1 MKNTRGGDNLRQ
13 DAPRRE
19 EHASARHKC
28 THAAFY
34 LALSSSPSARC
45 RRHSVRPPRER
56 NSSLRGLINDHWIFQ
71 RRRNHFHLLRYLG
84 AILRLS
90 PPSPPDPR
98 DVRRIFWDTSQLL
111 FFFTPVIVSNVNV
124 SFRFLPRSRYLH
136 RVMNARFTL
145 AIVCASFIRPTLFH
159 LEKSKTHI
167 FTAYTSC
174 IVDTLL

>member
-19 EHASARHKC
+19 EHASARHKR

-34 LALSSSPSARC
+34 LALSSPPSARC

-84 AILRLS
+84 AILR
-90 PPSPPDPR
+90 PPLPPPPPR
-98 DVRRIFWDTSQLL
+98 FSRCAQNFLRYEPTT
-111 FFFTPVIVSNVNV
+111 FFLYARN
-124 SFRFLPRSRYLH
+124 RFK
-136 RVMNARFTL
+136 
-145 AIVCASFIRPTLFH
+145 C
-159 LEKSKTHI
+159 
-167 FTAYTSC
+167 
-174 IVDTLL
+174 